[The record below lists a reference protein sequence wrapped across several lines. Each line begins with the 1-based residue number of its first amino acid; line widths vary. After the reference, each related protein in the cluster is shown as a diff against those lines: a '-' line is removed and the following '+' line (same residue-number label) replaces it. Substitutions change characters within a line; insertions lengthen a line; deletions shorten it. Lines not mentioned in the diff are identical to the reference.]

1 MHHHYIYISDSFS
14 LSVPLNV
21 STGTFCTSVCT
32 SVRDGKL
39 TVTSIGKYSM
49 SYLTHNKSTPKHKKY
64 IT

>member
-1 MHHHYIYISDSFS
+1 MHHNFTYISDGLS

-21 STGTFCTSVCT
+21 STGTFCTSV
-32 SVRDGKL
+32 RDGKL
-39 TVTSIGKYSM
+39 TVTSVGKYSM

>member
-1 MHHHYIYISDSFS
+1 MHHCHVHISDTLS
-14 LSVPLNV
+14 LCISVIV

-32 SVRDGKL
+32 SVRDDKL

>member
-1 MHHHYIYISDSFS
+1 M
-14 LSVPLNV
+14 

-32 SVRDGKL
+32 SVRDDKL